1 MRKRKEIRKGRLR
14 RVFKGQQGQG
24 PFQLFK
30 NEGFFFSAFGQL
42 LRGELQSLFHSA
54 IANQLDELLLLK
66 GNGNRI
72 SRVVKGTTFYKG

>member
-24 PFQLFK
+24 PFQLFED
-30 NEGFFFSAFGQL
+30 EGFFFSAFGQL

-66 GNGNRI
+66 GNGKRI
-72 SRVVKGTTFYKG
+72 GRVVKGTTFYKG